1 MPAYAVLGRLTDQ
14 GIRNIKQGV
23 TQLPQLRAQI
33 EQAGGRLIAAYWT
46 LGAYDGIL
54 ILDCPDEDTAMAM
67 LLASG
72 MQGDWR
78 TETLRAFDEQEMQRI
93 VQKLP

>member
-1 MPAYAVLGRLTDQ
+1 MPTYAILGRLTDQ
-14 GIRNIKQGV
+14 GIRNIKHSVAQF
-23 TQLPQLRAQI
+23 PQLRTQI
-33 EQAGGRLIAAYWT
+33 EQAGGRLLAGYWT

-54 ILDCPDEDTAMAM
+54 IVESPDEDTAMAM

-78 TETLRAFDEQEMQRI
+78 TETLRAFDQQEMQRI

>member
-1 MPAYAVLGRLTDQ
+1 MPTYVILGRLTDQ

-23 TQLPQLRAQI
+23 GQFSQLRAQI
-33 EQAGGRLIAAYWT
+33 ERAGGRLIAGYWT

-54 ILDCPDEDTAMAM
+54 VVECPDEDTAMAM

>member
-1 MPAYAVLGRLTDQ
+1 MPTYAILGKLTDQ
-14 GIRNIKQGV
+14 GIRNIKQNV
-23 TQLPQLRAQI
+23 AQLPQLRARI
-33 EQAGGRLIAAYWT
+33 EQAGSRVIAAYWT
-46 LGAYDGIL
+46 LGAYDGIM
-54 ILDCPDEDTAMAM
+54 IVECPDEDTAMAM

-78 TETLRAFDEQEMQRI
+78 TETLRAFDAQEMQRI